1 MNVNLEKYLK
11 YKSKY
16 LDLKN
21 KYISQSG
28 GGDYNDDDNELIKD
42 VNNNIDNICNL
53 YNDKNH
59 INSLQIK
66 NFIIKLLSYT
76 NTMLAPSISKP
87 QSVHSSHSSHS
98 AHSSHSSH
106 SSHSAQAHEY
116 NEDDTFYIYTTG
128 MGDDNVMN
136 IWKNC
141 RYLRIMNQI
150 RPYNFK
156 NIIIEHYDPE
166 DKNKIE
172 IEKILK
178 EQDENHFKM
187 FGIKTEQTFI
197 SREFDYTSLEN
208 TTKHYIVLDFAHV
221 IYYYYYFNYLEYYMC
236 DSTTKKK
243 IKYNLNCIYINYPT
257 NPDAI
262 DNYWENITYFKYYK
276 DIRKITSYIE
286 LFLTELSYN
295 LNYFTNTLNIKSE
308 NLSHNHIIRFEQVK
322 DSILD
327 EIFISKQLIPQIKSK
342 NKDNKLPI
350 DFDDRINQNK
360 LYKDFFNNLFLNKTN
375 IFNIDQYNGY
385 YN

>member
-28 GGDYNDDDNELIKD
+28 GGELSEEESKLIKD
-42 VNNNIDNICNL
+42 VNNNIDNICDL

-66 NFIIKLLSYT
+66 NLIILLLSYT
-76 NTMLAPSISKP
+76 NEMLAPSISKP

-98 AHSSHSSH
+98 
-106 SSHSAQAHEY
+106 SHSAQAHTYEY

-128 MGDDNVMN
+128 MGDNNVMN

-141 RYLRIMNQI
+141 RYLNIINQI
-150 RPYNFK
+150 HPYNFK

-178 EQDENHFKM
+178 EQDTNYFK
-187 FGIKTEQTFI
+187 IKTEQTFI
-197 SREFDYTSLEN
+197 SRKFDYTSLEN

-221 IYYYYYFNYLEYYMC
+221 IYYYYNFHNLEYYMC
-236 DSTTKKK
+236 DSIQKEK

-257 NPDAI
+257 NLDAI
-262 DNYWENITYFKYYK
+262 NNYWENITYFKYDK
-276 DIRKITSYIE
+276 DSRKITSYIE
-286 LFLTELSYN
+286 LFLVGLSYN
-295 LNYFTNTLNIKSE
+295 LKYFTNTLNIKSE
-308 NLSHNHIIRFEQVK
+308 NLYHSNIIRFELVK
-322 DSILD
+322 DSILN
-327 EIFISKQLIPQIKSK
+327 EIFINKQLIPNIRLK
-342 NKDNKLPI
+342 NNNLLPS
-350 DFDDRINQNK
+350 DFDKKINNNK
-360 LYKDFFNNLFLNKTN
+360 LYKDFFNNLLLKKTN

-385 YN
+385 YIDQY